1 MSTKPLQ
8 TFDNSVYKPGWLLNV
23 FMISNLH
30 TMNHSIKYSSRF
42 SATRATGFFALK
54 MMLLIGLL
62 ATGSCT
68 KDNLDNRILLA
79 GTKCNIY
86 SGVFG
91 TGGKQPAQP
100 VTVVNIYSTDS
111 AGLIYYNV
119 TDANGVSWQ
128 IPDNDLQVLQ

>member
-1 MSTKPLQ
+1 
-8 TFDNSVYKPGWLLNV
+8 
-23 FMISNLH
+23 MISNFY
-30 TMNHSIKYSSRF
+30 TMNHSFKHSSRF

-54 MMLLIGLL
+54 MMLLICLL
-62 ATGSCT
+62 STCACT
-68 KDNLDNRILLA
+68 KDNLDNRILPA

-119 TDANGVSWQ
+119 TDAKGVTWQ